1 MINFVDNICSQGVQ
15 LIVPL
20 VGLRI
25 LLDYCRMLLFNQR

>member
-1 MINFVDNICSQGVQ
+1 MIKFVDIVCSQGVQ

-25 LLDYCRMLLFNQR
+25 LLDYLRMLLFNQR